1 MQAKYQLKCCLCHQQ
16 HGACIQCAGS
26 SKCFQSFHRT
36 CAQRAGLA
44 TTLHEPGSDYETSEP
59 ESDREG
65 RQAAA
70 QGPAVRRRAQQSR
83 SGAETGAARGGMPAA
98 TAARPAAGDEQPR
111 DATLQ
116 AAHEAAG
123 RHAGQEQGREPDCSS
138 ANEIVHSGNQEP
150 QAAAVQ
156 AAQGK
161 PEHARRS
168 SRPGKG
174 NLTAAAAAAAA
185 VEGSGSPAAT
195 SAAGQQLQ
203 AAGASGTGSS
213 AGVASKAG
221 RAESGRHVRR
231 SSASEGRADAPGRM
245 SSAVL
250 SELLNA
256 EAAAQDAAAD
266 LRAHAAA
273 RQEKR
278 LQRKRQRKPFE
289 EGTYI
294 GHGCRCVVFVGLAR
308 RLDLSLCTGGCSM
321 RTGAELV
328 GGPRFGALP
337 AQRNAQQL
345 ETHLITYVTA
355 GKVADCMLTR

>member
-1 MQAKYQLKCCLCHQQ
+1 MSGSVQRRLLVLTELLCSPVQAKFQLKCCLCHQQ

-59 ESDREG
+59 ESDWEG

-83 SGAETGAARGGMPAA
+83 SGAGTGAACGAMPAA
-98 TAARPAAGDEQPR
+98 TAARAAAGAKQPR

-116 AAHEAAG
+116 GVQASQEAAA
-123 RHAGQEQGREPDCSS
+123 RHLGQEQGQEPDCSS
-138 ANEIVHSGNQEP
+138 ANENAHSGKQEP
-150 QAAAVQ
+150 RAAAAQAAPGEA
-156 AAQGK
+156 K
-161 PEHARRS
+161 HARRS

-185 VEGSGSPAAT
+185 VERSGSPAAT
-195 SAAGQQLQ
+195 SAAGQQPQ
-203 AAGASGTGSS
+203 AAGASGADSS
-213 AGVASKAG
+213 AGAASGPG
-221 RAESGRHVRR
+221 RAESGRHARR
-231 SSASEGRADAPGRM
+231 SSAAEGRADAPGRM

-250 SELLNA
+250 SEVLNT

-266 LRAHAAA
+266 LRAQAAA

-278 LQRKRQRKPFE
+278 LQRKRRRKPFE

-294 GHGCRCVVFVGLAR
+294 GHGYRCVVCVVISK
-308 RLDLSLCTGGCSM
+308 RLDPFLCPGGRLDRGWSCSCCI
-321 RTGAELV
+321 V
-328 GGPRFGALP
+328 P
-337 AQRNAQQL
+337 AWIAPP
-345 ETHLITYVTA
+345 A
-355 GKVADCMLTR
+355 S